1 MAVNHLV
8 WIKFRPEISAERIAA
23 HMDALRGMVGVV
35 PGVIS
40 LSCGANFTDRANGCT
55 HGVAVLIES
64 REALAAYAVHPVH
77 AAIAAGLRAD
87 GEVQALD
94 YDC

>member
-1 MAVNHLV
+1 MAVNHQV
-8 WIKFRPEISAERIAA
+8 WIKFRPEISAERIEA
-23 HMDALRGMVGVV
+23 HLDALRGMVGVV

-40 LSCGANFTDRANGCT
+40 LTCGANFTDRARGCT